1 MRDGVRVKPGRK
13 VDLDDYPSD
22 AKLGLED
29 KEATRAETARLGER
43 LAELGGLLAANRT
56 NGVVV
61 VFQGMDASG
70 KDGSV
75 KHCIGPLNPSAV
87 DVTSFK
93 APTSTELAH
102 DFLWRVH
109 QVCPPRGEFAV
120 FNRSHY
126 EDVLV
131 VRVEGLVP
139 KKRWEARYD
148 AINAFEKNLVDEGT
162 LVIKFWLN
170 MSKDEQLVQMQER
183 LDDPTKNWKFNADD
197 LTKREH
203 WDDYME
209 AYRVML
215 ERTST
220 DWAPWYVV
228 PADRK
233 WVRNQVISEVLVES
247 LERLDMSWP
256 KLDPAVR
263 KMKLA

>member
-1 MRDGVRVKPGRK
+1 MRDGVLVPAGKRVRLK
-13 VDLDDYPSD
+13 DYPAD
-22 AKLGLED
+22 ATLRMKD
-29 KEATRAETARLGER
+29 KEWAKARTEELAVR
-43 LAELGGLLAANRT
+43 LEQLGGLLAATRT
-56 NGVVV
+56 HAVLI

-70 KDGSV
+70 KDGTV
-75 KHCIGPLNPSAV
+75 RHCIGHLSPGNV

-93 APTSTELAH
+93 VPSSLEASH

-109 QVCPPRGEFAV
+109 QACPPKGEFGV

-131 VRVEGLVP
+131 VRVEELVP
-139 KKRWEARYD
+139 KARWEKRYD

-162 LVIKFWLN
+162 VVLKFWLN
-170 MSKDEQLVQMQER
+170 MSKDEQAVQMRER

-197 LTKREH
+197 LTKREK
-203 WDDYME
+203 WDEYME

-220 DWAPWYVV
+220 EWAPWHVI

-233 WVRNQVISEVLVES
+233 WVRNLLVTEVLVDA
-247 LERLDMSWP
+247 LENLGMRWP
-256 KLDPAVR
+256 KIDPAVR
-263 KMKLA
+263 DTTIV